1 MDKIIIIFFGPI
13 IKSMLCWAKIVGK
26 EKEADDFLYYRVVW
40 GYSYMLLVFSMGG
53 VLFVLTNMGIHYD
66 RLLTCIYTLGIMFA
80 MSLKLSFRAKK
91 LKIVDHMKKEIE
103 AYSIDELK
111 RYRNRIMLTM
121 SLPVCLYPLFVLF
134 ICSMLQTYVF
144 HR

>member
-1 MDKIIIIFFGPI
+1 MDKIIFIFFGPI

-26 EKEADDFLYYRVVW
+26 EKEADDFLYYRVIWVH
-40 GYSYMLLVFSMGG
+40 SFILLVFSMGG
-53 VLFVLTNMGIHYD
+53 ILFVLTNMGIHYD
-66 RLLTCIYTLGIMFA
+66 RLLTCTYTLGIMFA

-91 LKIVDHMKKEIE
+91 LNIVDNKKKEIE
-103 AYSIDELK
+103 AYSIAELK

-121 SLPVCLYPLFVLF
+121 SLPVCLYPLFVVF
-134 ICSMLQTYVF
+134 ICYLLQTYVF